1 MPEGPAQEVWDIA
14 LIGGGPAGLACA
26 IYAGRARL
34 RVLIIEKMVTGGR
47 MIMNPVIEN
56 YPGFP
61 DGIEGTKLAEQMTR
75 QAERF
80 GAQTEFAE
88 VSGIVISARPFR
100 IHTSG
105 GDRLTRAILIAT
117 GSSPRHLGVPG
128 EKELFGRG
136 VSYCATCDGPL
147 YLGKRVVVV
156 GGGNTAVEEALFLT
170 NFASYV
176 TIIHRRDQLRADRIL
191 QERAFANAKI
201 AFLWSHVVTR
211 VVGEA
216 KVAGVRAHSVVSG
229 EEMELPAE
237 GVFIA
242 VGNVPQTGFLPAE
255 IQRDEAGFIVTDQDL
270 QTSVPGIFAAGDVR
284 AGAFRQM
291 TFAVG
296 DGTLAYRSMLHY
308 LDSHP

>member
-1 MPEGPAQEVWDIA
+1 
-14 LIGGGPAGLACA
+14 
-26 IYAGRARL
+26 
-34 RVLIIEKMVTGGR
+34 
-47 MIMNPVIEN
+47 
-56 YPGFP
+56 
-61 DGIEGTKLAEQMTR
+61 
-75 QAERF
+75 
-80 GAQTEFAE
+80 
-88 VSGIVISARPFR
+88 
-100 IHTSG
+100 
-105 GDRLTRAILIAT
+105 
-117 GSSPRHLGVPG
+117 
-128 EKELFGRG
+128 
-136 VSYCATCDGPL
+136 
-147 YLGKRVVVV
+147 
-156 GGGNTAVEEALFLT
+156 VEEALFLT
-170 NFASYV
+170 NFASHV
-176 TIIHRRDQLRADRIL
+176 TIVHRRDQLRADRIL
-191 QERAFANAKI
+191 QERAFANEKV

-216 KVAGVRAHSVVSG
+216 KVAGVRARSVVSG

-255 IQRDEAGFIVTDQDL
+255 IELDEAGFIVTDQDL